1 MTIPAHVIA
10 KLAVLGLS
18 RDHAEAVASMLA
30 DVEAATKA
38 EAASAIEAR
47 RANDRARKER
57 QRHGK
62 SRDVTGQHVT
72 ARDKRDIAQN
82 GENPPVLDAPRVSTR
97 AEPET
102 NNSSENTEGKEERKE
117 EPPAAVAPS
126 PKPSKTLC
134 PSEFE
139 PSTKALDLGFSL
151 GLDRAAVF
159 EARDTMV
166 AWSRGNGEKRLDWDA
181 VFGNWLRRDAKDRA
195 KARGSP
201 PRGQAAADAAMMALN
216 RAAHQRL
223 LELDDDDAWQQAALG
238 PPG

>member
-1 MTIPAHVIA
+1 MTKPTDTPSLLARLIAAGTPADLVGEVALLIA
-10 KLAVLGLS
+10 KSHLLEE
-18 RDHAEAVASMLA
+18 R
-30 DVEAATKA
+30 K
-38 EAASAIEAR
+38 
-47 RANDRARKER
+47 ANDRERKER
-57 QRHGK
+57 QREAATGHVK
-62 SRDVTGQHVT
+62 SREVTGQPGQAVT
-72 ARDKRDIAQN
+72 SASHA
-82 GENPPVLDAPRVSTR
+82 STR

-102 NNSSENTEGKEERKE
+102 NNSSENKERKEGRKE
-117 EPPAAVAPS
+117 EPPAAAPS

-139 PSTKALDLGFSL
+139 PSAKALDLGVSL

-201 PRGQAAADAAMMALN
+201 PRGQAANDAAMMALN

-223 LELDDDDAWQQAALG
+223 LELDDDDAWQQTALG

>member
-1 MTIPAHVIA
+1 MTTLLARLIAAGTPADLVGEVALLIA
-10 KLAVLGLS
+10 KAQLLEE
-18 RDHAEAVASMLA
+18 R
-30 DVEAATKA
+30 K
-38 EAASAIEAR
+38 
-47 RANDRARKER
+47 ANDRERKER
-57 QRHGK
+57 QRGADSHVK
-62 SRDVTGQHVT
+62 SREVTGQTGQRVT
-72 ARDKRDIAQN
+72 SASRAIA
-82 GENPPVLDAPRVSTR
+82 SR

-102 NNSSENTEGKEERKE
+102 NNTSENTGRKEERKE

-134 PSEFE
+134 PSDFE
-139 PSTKALDLGFSL
+139 PSTKVLDLGADL

-201 PRGQAAADAAMMALN
+201 PRGQAANDAAMMALN